1 MKKVFLHY
9 KEIQRLFPELY
20 CMFYNH
26 ANKTEK
32 ITVKISPQNKK
43 KSLLF
48 NCLIMLEIS
57 L

>member
-1 MKKVFLHY
+1 MILLILSWKKFLHY

-26 ANKTEK
+26 ANKAEK

-43 KSLLF
+43 F
-48 NCLIMLEIS
+48 VV
-57 L
+57 

>member
-1 MKKVFLHY
+1 MKKFLHY

-43 KSLLF
+43 F
-48 NCLIMLEIS
+48 VV
-57 L
+57 